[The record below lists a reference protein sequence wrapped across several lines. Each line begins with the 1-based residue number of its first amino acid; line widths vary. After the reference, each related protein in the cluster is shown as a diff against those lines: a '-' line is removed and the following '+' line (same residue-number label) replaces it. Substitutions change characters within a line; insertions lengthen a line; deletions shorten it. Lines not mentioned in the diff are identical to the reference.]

1 MMNPLNYKTAYNNV
15 LNQMPKWKQSAV
27 KEDSERN
34 NMSGILT
41 EFLAKVIET
50 AEKEFESH
58 SLMNEQLKKMESKG
72 IVDKKTFNES
82 TETKKKSPS
91 TKLKNKEK

>member
-1 MMNPLNYKTAYNNV
+1 
-15 LNQMPKWKQSAV
+15 MPKWKQLAI
-27 KEDSERN
+27 KEDTERN
-34 NMSGILT
+34 NMSGIMT

-50 AEKEFESH
+50 AEKEYEDH

-72 IVDKKTFNES
+72 IVDKKTFNKS
-82 TETKKKSPS
+82 TETKKMSS

>member
-1 MMNPLNYKTAYNNV
+1 
-15 LNQMPKWKQSAV
+15 MPKWKQLAI
-27 KEDSERN
+27 KEDTARN

-50 AEKEFESH
+50 AEKEYEDH

-72 IVDKKTFNES
+72 IVDKKTFNKS
-82 TETKKKSPS
+82 TETKKPIS

>member
-1 MMNPLNYKTAYNNV
+1 MNSLHYKTAYNNI
-15 LNQMPKWKQSAV
+15 LNQMPKWKQLAI
-27 KEDSERN
+27 KEDTERN

-50 AEKEFESH
+50 AEKEFENQ

-72 IVDKKTFNES
+72 IINKKTFNES
-82 TETKKKSPS
+82 TETKKKTPS

>member
-1 MMNPLNYKTAYNNV
+1 MNSIHYKTAYNNV

-58 SLMNEQLKKMESKG
+58 
-72 IVDKKTFNES
+72 
-82 TETKKKSPS
+82 
-91 TKLKNKEK
+91 

>member
-1 MMNPLNYKTAYNNV
+1 
-15 LNQMPKWKQSAV
+15 MPKWKQLAI
-27 KEDSERN
+27 KEDTARN

-50 AEKEFESH
+50 AEKEYEDH
-58 SLMNEQLKKMESKG
+58 SLMNEQLKNMESKG
-72 IVDKKTFNES
+72 IVDKKTFNKS
-82 TETKKKSPS
+82 TETKKPIS

>member
-1 MMNPLNYKTAYNNV
+1 MNSLHYKTAYNNI
-15 LNQMPKWKQSAV
+15 LNQMPKWKQLAI
-27 KEDSERN
+27 KEDTARN

-50 AEKEFESH
+50 AEKEYEDH
-58 SLMNEQLKKMESKG
+58 SLMNEQLKNMESKG
-72 IVDKKTFNES
+72 IVDKKTFNKS
-82 TETKKKSPS
+82 TETKKPIS

>member
-1 MMNPLNYKTAYNNV
+1 MMNSLHYKTAYNNI
-15 LNQMPKWKQSAV
+15 LNQMPKWKQLAI
-27 KEDSERN
+27 KEDTKRN

-50 AEKEFESH
+50 AEKEFENQ

-72 IVDKKTFNES
+72 IINKKTFNES

>member
-1 MMNPLNYKTAYNNV
+1 MNSLHYKTAYNNI
-15 LNQMPKWKQSAV
+15 LNQMPKWKQLAI
-27 KEDSERN
+27 KEDTERN

-50 AEKEFESH
+50 AEKEYEDH

-72 IVDKKTFNES
+72 IVDKKTFNKS
-82 TETKKKSPS
+82 TETVKKTPT

>member
-1 MMNPLNYKTAYNNV
+1 
-15 LNQMPKWKQSAV
+15 MPKWKQLAI
-27 KEDSERN
+27 KEDTERN
-34 NMSGILT
+34 NMSGIMT

-50 AEKEFESH
+50 AEKEYEDH

-72 IVDKKTFNES
+72 IVDKKTFNKS
-82 TETKKKSPS
+82 TETKKTPS

>member
-1 MMNPLNYKTAYNNV
+1 
-15 LNQMPKWKQSAV
+15 MPKWKQSAI

-41 EFLAKVIET
+41 EFLVKVIET

-82 TETKKKSPS
+82 TETKKKSPP

>member
-1 MMNPLNYKTAYNNV
+1 MMNSLNYKTAYNNV
-15 LNQMPKWKQSAV
+15 LNQMPKWKQLAV
-27 KEDSERN
+27 KEDSEKN

-50 AEKEFESH
+50 AEKEFENQ
-58 SLMNEQLKKMESKG
+58 SLINEQLKKMESKG

-82 TETKKKSPS
+82 TETKTKSPS

>member
-1 MMNPLNYKTAYNNV
+1 MMNSLNYKTAYNNV
-15 LNQMPKWKQSAV
+15 LNQMPKWKQLAI
-27 KEDSERN
+27 KEDTKRN
-34 NMSGILT
+34 NMSGILS

-82 TETKKKSPS
+82 TETKNKSTS

>member
-1 MMNPLNYKTAYNNV
+1 
-15 LNQMPKWKQSAV
+15 MPKWKQLAI
-27 KEDSERN
+27 KEDTERN
-34 NMSGILT
+34 NMSGIMT

-50 AEKEFESH
+50 AEKEYEDH

-72 IVDKKTFNES
+72 IVDKKTFNKS
-82 TETKKKSPS
+82 TETKKIPS

>member
-1 MMNPLNYKTAYNNV
+1 
-15 LNQMPKWKQSAV
+15 MPKWKQLAI
-27 KEDSERN
+27 KEDTKRN

-82 TETKKKSPS
+82 TETKKKSTPS
-91 TKLKNKEK
+91 KLKNKEK

>member
-1 MMNPLNYKTAYNNV
+1 
-15 LNQMPKWKQSAV
+15 MPKWKQLAI
-27 KEDSERN
+27 KEDTARN

-50 AEKEFESH
+50 AEKEYEDH

-72 IVDKKTFNES
+72 IVDKKTFNKS
-82 TETKKKSPS
+82 TETKKPISR
-91 TKLKNKEK
+91 KLKNKEK

>member
-1 MMNPLNYKTAYNNV
+1 MNSLHYKTAYNNI
-15 LNQMPKWKQSAV
+15 LNQMPKWKQLAI
-27 KEDSERN
+27 KEDTKRN

-50 AEKEFESH
+50 AEKEFENQ

-72 IVDKKTFNES
+72 IINKKTFNES